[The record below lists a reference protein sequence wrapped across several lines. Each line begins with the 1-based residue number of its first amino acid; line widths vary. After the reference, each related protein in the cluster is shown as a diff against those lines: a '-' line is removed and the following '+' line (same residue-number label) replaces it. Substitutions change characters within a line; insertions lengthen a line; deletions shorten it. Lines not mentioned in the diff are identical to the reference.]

1 MDDLIVVKGVT
12 FKKCDEWTL
21 YLKKGDLVT
30 PIWNRKRCV
39 RLLITRADT
48 GGAIYVDSY
57 SNNLYIPVSVSV
69 YRLPQG
75 VTYVLNE
82 DCYLSVLTT
91 MISFNP
97 LKTKVVIY
105 DPTKKQEWEE

>member
-1 MDDLIVVKGVT
+1 MNSMEDCIVVKGVT
-12 FKKCDEWTL
+12 FKKSDKWKL

-30 PIWNRKRCV
+30 PIWNRKKCV
-39 RLLITRADT
+39 RLLITRAET
-48 GGAIYVDSY
+48 GEAIYVDAY
-57 SNNLYIPVSVSV
+57 SNNLYIPIRVSV

-82 DCYLSVLTT
+82 DCLLTVLTS

-97 LKTKVVIY
+97 LK
-105 DPTKKQEWEE
+105 